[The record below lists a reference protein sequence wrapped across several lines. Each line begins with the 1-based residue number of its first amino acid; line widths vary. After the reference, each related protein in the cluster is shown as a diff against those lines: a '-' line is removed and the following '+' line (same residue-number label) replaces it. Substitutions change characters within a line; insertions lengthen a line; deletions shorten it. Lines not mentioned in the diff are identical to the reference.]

1 MMPGFQGLLEV
12 VRKDIRFPIRI
23 RRASRRGRG
32 GVFDLPMEVGR
43 FHALH
48 ATFLG
53 NFIDIVFQQ
62 AKAVADNCSDAAA
75 PPPNTP
81 LRSLR
86 ESLPIRSRKPFVAT
100 QWPFRTGSCQR
111 MTEKVNGEARSESG
125 ALSVSVSN
133 GIRT

>member
-75 PPPNTP
+75 PPSQYPSAPSAFSAGVPPHPEPETFRCDP
-81 LRSLR
+81 MAFSDGFLL
-86 ESLPIRSRKPFVAT
+86 EDDRKG
-100 QWPFRTGSCQR
+100 QW
-111 MTEKVNGEARSESG
+111 
-125 ALSVSVSN
+125 
-133 GIRT
+133 

>member
-1 MMPGFQGLLEV
+1 MMPGFQGLLEDD
-12 VRKDIRFPIRI
+12 RKGIRFPIRI

-75 PPPNTP
+75 SPPPNTPLRP

-100 QWPFRTGSCQR
+100 QWPFRTGSC
-111 MTEKVNGEARSESG
+111 
-125 ALSVSVSN
+125 
-133 GIRT
+133 